1 MDSQLNNKS
10 LLTLKVLGRIAVE
23 MNPGILS
30 GVQASVPSDKSPSHP
45 TTTGVNTH
53 HSSHSLWELYVSLG
67 KMT

>member
-10 LLTLKVLGRIAVE
+10 LLTLLQMLGSIAAE
-23 MNPGILS
+23 INPG
-30 GVQASVPSDKSPSHP
+30 VRHASLRAIWHISKSP

-53 HSSHSLWELYVSLG
+53 HSSHSTWELYVSLG